1 MSIRRSTR
9 SRRAVAAVS
18 LAAAMALAVTGCGTD
33 DGGDKSNDA
42 GSSPSSVPS
51 KSSDGD
57 KEDEKPE
64 DTAAGENVDP
74 NVKLA
79 EIRGQRGIT
88 LVINQVKRD
97 SGGFVTVQGEVKNG
111 SDMNQP
117 TSGWSG
123 SEELLVEKNPNSVA
137 GAALIDKAGKK
148 RYYVLRDTDGRCLCT
163 TGILPLQPNGSTPVF
178 MQFPAPPST
187 TTEVDFMLPTFAT
200 TSLKISG

>member
-1 MSIRRSTR
+1 MSIRRSTL

-18 LAAAMALAVTGCGTD
+18 LTAAMALAVTGCGTD
-33 DGGDKSNDA
+33 GGGKTNDA
-42 GSSPSSVPS
+42 GSSPSSTPS

-57 KEDEKPE
+57 KESKQE
-64 DTAAGENVDP
+64 DTAAGDNVDP

-111 SDMNQP
+111 SDTNQP
-117 TSGWSG
+117 TSGWAG
-123 SEELLVEKNPNSVA
+123 TENLIVEKNPNSVA

-148 RYYVLRDTDGRCLCT
+148 RYYVLRDTENRCLCT
-163 TGILPLQPNGSTPVF
+163 TGILPLQPGGSTPVF

>member
-9 SRRAVAAVS
+9 SRTAVAAVS
-18 LAAAMALAVTGCGTD
+18 LTAALALAVTGCGTD
-33 DGGDKSNDA
+33 GGGKTGDA
-42 GSSPSSVPS
+42 GSPPSSVPS
-51 KSSDGD
+51 KSAEED
-57 KEDEKPE
+57 KGAQQE

-97 SGGFVTVQGEVKNG
+97 SGGFVTVQGEVKNE
-111 SDMNQP
+111 SDTNQP
-117 TSGWSG
+117 TSGWAG
-123 SEELLVEKNPNSVA
+123 TEAMIVEKNPNSVA
-137 GAALIDKAGKK
+137 GAALVDKVGKK
-148 RYYVLRDTDGRCLCT
+148 RYYVLRDTDNRCLCT
-163 TGILPLQPNGSTPVF
+163 TGILPLQPGKSTPVF

-187 TTEVDFMLPTFAT
+187 TTEVDLMLPTFAT